1 MPSRRTVLKLAAAPF
16 LIGRAPLVRAAAP
29 HVTVIGAGAFGGWT
43 AWWLARREA
52 RVTIVDAWHPSAAN
66 VWIAGGGSGHGFKM
80 GPAPGEMLA
89 DLVLTD
95 GQPDRQFRLS
105 RFATR

>member
-1 MPSRRTVLKLAAAPF
+1 MPSRRTVLKLGAAPF

-29 HVTVIGAGAFGGWT
+29 HVAVIGAGAFGGWT
-43 AWWLARREA
+43 AWWLAQRGA
-52 RVTIVDAWHPSAAN
+52 RV
-66 VWIAGGGSGHGFKM
+66 
-80 GPAPGEMLA
+80 A

-95 GQPDRQFRLS
+95 GQPDRQLRLS